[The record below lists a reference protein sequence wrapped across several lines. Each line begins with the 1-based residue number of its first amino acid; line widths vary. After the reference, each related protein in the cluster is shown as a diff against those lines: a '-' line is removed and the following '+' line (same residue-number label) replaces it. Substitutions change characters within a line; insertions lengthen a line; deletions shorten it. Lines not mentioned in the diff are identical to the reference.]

1 MKELIVIQD
10 LGIKVSIGLNK
21 LESELENERWK
32 LVSIV
37 TKEQFKAIECEV

>member
-21 LESELENERWK
+21 LGSELENERWK
-32 LVSIV
+32 LVSII
-37 TKEQFKAIECEV
+37 TEEQFKIVEYEV

>member
-32 LVSIV
+32 LVSII
-37 TKEQFKAIECEV
+37 TKKQFKSVEYEV

>member
-1 MKELIVIQD
+1 MKELIVIQG

-32 LVSIV
+32 LVSII
-37 TKEQFKAIECEV
+37 TEEQFKAIECEV

>member
-21 LESELENERWK
+21 LESQLENERWR

-37 TKEQFKAIECEV
+37 TKEQFKSVEYEV

>member
-1 MKELIVIQD
+1 MKEIIID
-10 LGIKVSIGLNK
+10 NLGIKVTIGLNK
-21 LESELENERWK
+21 LESQLENERWR

>member
-32 LVSIV
+32 LVSII
-37 TKEQFKAIECEV
+37 TEEQFKSLEYEV

>member
-21 LESELENERWK
+21 LESELENERWR

-37 TKEQFKAIECEV
+37 TK

>member
-21 LESELENERWK
+21 LESQLENERWR

-37 TKEQFKAIECEV
+37 TK

>member
-10 LGIKVSIGLNK
+10 LEIKVSIGLNK

-32 LVSIV
+32 LVSII
-37 TKEQFKAIECEV
+37 TEEQFKSLEYEV

>member
-32 LVSIV
+32 IVSII
-37 TKEQFKAIECEV
+37 TEEQFKIVEYEV